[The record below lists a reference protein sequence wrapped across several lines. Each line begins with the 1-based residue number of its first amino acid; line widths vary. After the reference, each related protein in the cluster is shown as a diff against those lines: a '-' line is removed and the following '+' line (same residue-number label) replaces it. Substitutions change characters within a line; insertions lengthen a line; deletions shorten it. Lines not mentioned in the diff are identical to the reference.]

1 MVAHAHQAKLD
12 FAGIEREGVWHGVK
26 ISGMSQADA
35 SNAKKLLRAQLS
47 AARHDLARH
56 PEVAQGL
63 ERQLLGLIHH
73 LGAKIVAA
81 YLPFGTEPNIYRFVS
96 GAAGHGVRLI
106 MPVSHLDGTM
116 RWVHYTG
123 DSAPGIFGFDE
134 PIGPEAELSH
144 AQLILIPASAVD
156 TRGNRLGKGK
166 GFYDV
171 ALSDASV
178 TAPVAAVVY
187 DSEVLGDIPVED
199 HDQPVGFVVTPSRVI
214 EIG

>member
-1 MVAHAHQAKLD
+1 MQ
-12 FAGIEREGVWHGVK
+12 REGVAHGVK

-47 AARHDLARH
+47 ATRHELVRH
-56 PEVAQGL
+56 PEVASGL
-63 ERQLLGLIHH
+63 ETQLLSLVHH

-81 YLPFGTEPNIYRFVS
+81 YLPFGTEPNIYQFVT
-96 GAAGHGVRLI
+96 GAAGHGVSLI
-106 MPVSHLDGTM
+106 MPVSHPDGSL

-123 DSAPGIFGFDE
+123 ESAPGIFGFDE
-134 PIGPEAELSH
+134 PVGPAAALTD

-156 TRGNRLGKGK
+156 RRGNRLGKGK

-171 ALSDASV
+171 ALADASV

-187 DSEVLGDIPVED
+187 DSEVLADIPVED
-199 HDQPVGFVVTPSRVI
+199 HDQPVGFVVTPSQLI

>member
-1 MVAHAHQAKLD
+1 VVPHPHQAKFD
-12 FAGIEREGVWHGVK
+12 FAGMQRQGVAHGVK

-35 SNAKKLLRAQLS
+35 SNAKKLLRARLS
-47 AARHDLARH
+47 AARQDLVKHAD
-56 PEVAQGL
+56 VASGL
-63 ERQLLGLIHH
+63 ERQLLNLVHH
-73 LGAKIVAA
+73 LGAKLVAA
-81 YLPFGTEPNIYRFVS
+81 YLPFGTEPNTYRFVT

-106 MPVSHLDGTM
+106 MPVSHHDGSM

-123 DSAPGIFGFDE
+123 ESAPGIFGFEE
-134 PIGPEAELSH
+134 PVGPPANLTD

-156 TRGNRLGKGK
+156 QRGNRLGKGK

-171 ALSDASV
+171 ALADASV

-187 DSEVLGDIPVED
+187 DSEVLAEIPVED
-199 HDQPVGFVVTPSRVI
+199 HDQPVGFIVTPSRLI